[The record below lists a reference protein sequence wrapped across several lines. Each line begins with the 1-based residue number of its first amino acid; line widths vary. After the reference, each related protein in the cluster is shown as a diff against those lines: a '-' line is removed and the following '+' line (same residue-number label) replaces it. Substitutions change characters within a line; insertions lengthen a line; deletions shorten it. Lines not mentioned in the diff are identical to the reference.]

1 MATQTITSKEFARA
15 PKGMTIGRQK
25 LLVDFI
31 TYLLLGLGAA
41 IVLVPFFWMIR
52 TSLTAE
58 TRLFIFPP
66 QLFPDPVVWR
76 NYIEAWNALPVSF
89 TRFTANTLFI
99 TVLAMS
105 AEIFTCS
112 LVAYG
117 FARFRFPGRNI
128 LFLIMLSTMMLP
140 GVVTLVPTFIIWRDL
155 KLIDTYDPM
164 TLGAWFAWGP
174 SYIFLLRQFFMT
186 LPKEIE
192 EAARIDGAN
201 TFQIYWNIM
210 LPLVR
215 PALLAIAVLS
225 FIGNWN
231 NFMGPLIY
239 LNSGEKYPLIMALK
253 FFEQSLSKEAPL
265 FHYMMAMTTMMSF
278 PLLVLYF
285 LMQRT
290 LIEGITAGAVKG

>member
-1 MATQTITSKEFARA
+1 MTTRAITPTEKVRSDKPPSAR
-15 PKGMTIGRQK
+15 RQK
-25 LLVDFI
+25 SIANII
-31 TYLLLGLGAA
+31 TYVLLGLGAA
-41 IVLVPFFWMIR
+41 IVLVPFLWMIR

-58 TRLFIFPP
+58 SRLFIYPP
-66 QLFPDPVVWR
+66 QLIPNPVVWR
-76 NYIEAWNALPVSF
+76 NYIDAWNALPVSF
-89 TRFTANTLFI
+89 TRFTANTIFI
-99 TVLAMS
+99 TVLAMT

-128 LFLIMLSTMMLP
+128 LFLLMLSTMMLP
-140 GVVTLVPTFIIWRDL
+140 GIITLLPTFIIWRQL

-174 SYIFLLRQFFMT
+174 AYIFLLRQFFMSI
-186 LPKEIE
+186 PKEIE

-201 TFQIYWNIM
+201 PFQIYWKIM
-210 LPLVR
+210 LPLVK

-265 FHYMMAMTTMMSF
+265 FHFMMAMTTMISF
-278 PLLVLYF
+278 PLLVIYF
-285 LMQRT
+285 LMQRNF
-290 LIEGITAGAVKG
+290 IEGITAGAVKG

>member
-1 MATQTITSKEFARA
+1 
-15 PKGMTIGRQK
+15 MTAQAIPMENDRTVGGPSVRRQRT
-25 LLVDFI
+25 LINII

-41 IVLVPFFWMIR
+41 IVLVPFWWMVK
-52 TSLTAE
+52 TSLTAQ
-58 TRLFIFPP
+58 TRLFEFPP

-89 TRFTANTLFI
+89 TRFTANTIFI
-99 TVLAMS
+99 TVLAMT
-105 AEIFTCS
+105 AEISTCS

-117 FARFRFPGRNI
+117 FARFRFPGRNF
-128 LFLIMLSTMMLP
+128 LFLLMLSTMMLP
-140 GVVTLVPTFIIWRDL
+140 AVVTLVPTFILWREL

-174 SYIFLLRQFFMT
+174 SYIFLLRQFFLT

-201 TFQIYWNIM
+201 TFQIYWYIM
-210 LPLVR
+210 LPLVK

>member
-1 MATQTITSKEFARA
+1 M
-15 PKGMTIGRQK
+15 
-25 LLVDFI
+25 
-31 TYLLLGLGAA
+31 LGLGAA
-41 IVLVPFFWMIR
+41 IVLVPFFWMVR

-58 TRLFIFPP
+58 SRLFIYPP
-66 QLFPDPVVWR
+66 QLIPDPVVWR
-76 NYIEAWNALPVSF
+76 NYIDAWNALPVSF
-89 TRFTANTLFI
+89 TRFTANTIFI
-99 TVLAMS
+99 TVLAMI

-128 LFLIMLSTMMLP
+128 LFIIMLATMMLP
-140 GVVTLVPTFIIWRDL
+140 GIITLLPTFIIWRQL

-164 TLGAWFAWGP
+164 VLGAWFAWGP
-174 SYIFLLRQFFMT
+174 AYIFLLRQFFMT
-186 LPKEIE
+186 IPKEIE

-201 TFQIYWNIM
+201 PFQIYWKIM
-210 LPLVR
+210 LPLVK

-265 FHYMMAMTTMMSF
+265 FHFMMAMTTMMSI
-278 PLLVLYF
+278 PLLLIYF
-285 LMQRT
+285 LMQRNF
-290 LIEGITAGAVKG
+290 IEGITAGAVKG

>member
-1 MATQTITSKEFARA
+1 MTAQAITPIESSR
-15 PKGMTIGRQK
+15 PVGGPSVRRQRT
-25 LLVDFI
+25 LINFI

-41 IVLVPFFWMIR
+41 IVLVPFWWMVK
-52 TSLTAE
+52 TSLTAQ
-58 TRLFIFPP
+58 TRLFEFPP

-89 TRFTANTLFI
+89 TRFTANTIFI
-99 TVLAMS
+99 TVLAMA

-117 FARFRFPGRNI
+117 FARFRFPGRNFI
-128 LFLIMLSTMMLP
+128 FLLMLSTMMLP
-140 GVVTLVPTFIIWRDL
+140 GVVTLVPTFILWREL

-174 SYIFLLRQFFMT
+174 SYIFLLRQFFLT

-201 TFQIYWNIM
+201 TFQIYWHIM
-210 LPLVR
+210 LPLVK

-278 PLLVLYF
+278 PLLMLYF
-285 LMQRT
+285 FMQRT

>member
-1 MATQTITSKEFARA
+1 MTAQAITPIESSRPVGGPSVK
-15 PKGMTIGRQK
+15 RQRT
-25 LLVDFI
+25 LINYI
-31 TYLLLGLGAA
+31 TYLLLALGAA
-41 IVLVPFFWMIR
+41 MVLVPFWWMVK
-52 TSLTAE
+52 TSLTAQ
-58 TRLFIFPP
+58 TRLFEFPP

-89 TRFTANTLFI
+89 TRFTANTIFI
-99 TVLAMS
+99 TVLAMA

-117 FARFRFPGRNI
+117 FARFRFPGRNFI
-128 LFLIMLSTMMLP
+128 FLLMLSTMMLP
-140 GVVTLVPTFIIWRDL
+140 GVVTLVPTFILWREL

-174 SYIFLLRQFFMT
+174 SYIFLLRQFFLT

-192 EAARIDGAN
+192 EAARLDGAN
-201 TFQIYWNIM
+201 TFQIFWHIM
-210 LPLVR
+210 LPLVK

-278 PLLVLYF
+278 PLLMLYF
-285 LMQRT
+285 FMQRT

>member
-1 MATQTITSKEFARA
+1 MINF
-15 PKGMTIGRQK
+15 
-25 LLVDFI
+25 L

-41 IVLVPFFWMIR
+41 IVLVPFWWMVK
-52 TSLTAE
+52 TSLTAQ
-58 TRLFIFPP
+58 TRLFEFPP
-66 QLFPDPVVWR
+66 QFFPDPAVWR

-89 TRFTANTLFI
+89 TRFTANTIFI
-99 TVLAMS
+99 TVLAMT

-117 FARFRFPGRNI
+117 FARFRFPGRNF
-128 LFLIMLSTMMLP
+128 LFLLMLSTMMLP
-140 GVVTLVPTFIIWRDL
+140 GVVTLVPSFILWREL

-174 SYIFLLRQFFMT
+174 SYIFLLRQFFLT

-201 TFQIYWNIM
+201 TFQIYWHIM
-210 LPLVR
+210 LPLVK

-265 FHYMMAMTTMMSF
+265 FHYMMAMTTMMSL
-278 PLLVLYF
+278 PLLMLYF
-285 LMQRT
+285 FMQRT

>member
-1 MATQTITSKEFARA
+1 
-15 PKGMTIGRQK
+15 MTAQAVTPIESSRPVGGPSVRRQRT
-25 LLVDFI
+25 LINYI
-31 TYLLLGLGAA
+31 TYLLLALGAA
-41 IVLVPFFWMIR
+41 VVLVPFWWMVK
-52 TSLTAE
+52 TSLTAQA
-58 TRLFIFPP
+58 RLFEFPP

-76 NYIEAWNALPVSF
+76 NYIDAWNALPVSF
-89 TRFTANTLFI
+89 TRFTANTIFI
-99 TVLAMS
+99 TVLAMA

-117 FARFRFPGRNI
+117 FARFQFPGRNFLFI
-128 LFLIMLSTMMLP
+128 LMLSTMMLP
-140 GVVTLVPTFIIWRDL
+140 GVVTLVPTFILWREL

-174 SYIFLLRQFFMT
+174 SYIFLLRQFFLT

-201 TFQIYWNIM
+201 TFQIYWHIM
-210 LPLVR
+210 LPLVK

-278 PLLVLYF
+278 PLLMLYF
-285 LMQRT
+285 FMQRT

>member
-1 MATQTITSKEFARA
+1 MSTQAITSMEMDRTRKPRSLR
-15 PKGMTIGRQK
+15 GQK
-25 LLVDFI
+25 SLVDVI
-31 TYLLLGLGAA
+31 TYILLGLGAA
-41 IVLVPFFWMIR
+41 IVLVPFLWMIR
-52 TSLTAE
+52 TSLTAA
-58 TRLFIFPP
+58 TRLFIYPP
-66 QLFPDPVVWR
+66 QWIPDPVVWR
-76 NYIEAWNALPVSF
+76 NYIDAWNALPVSF
-89 TRFTANTLFI
+89 TRFTANTVFI

-105 AEIFTCS
+105 AEIFTSS

-117 FARFRFPGRNI
+117 FARFRFPGRNV
-128 LFLIMLSTMMLP
+128 LFIIMLSTMMLP
-140 GVVTLVPTFIIWRDL
+140 GIITLLPTFIIWRQL

-174 SYIFLLRQFFMT
+174 AYIFLLRQFFMS

-210 LPLVR
+210 LPLVK

-278 PLLVLYF
+278 PLLALYF
-285 LMQRT
+285 FMQRH